1 MRENPRPKGL
11 LQEKDIEYV
20 LQRFEEEYNSTLI
33 RKRLVIDT
41 GEETIDDT
49 FAKFV
54 REIQPHLTDDDR
66 LRILGGATPTRRAAK
81 DADIEYFRREDLRR
95 ILSIGSTSRQ
105 EDE

>member
-1 MRENPRPKGL
+1 

-20 LQRFEEEYNSTLI
+20 LQRFEEEYNSSLI
-33 RKRLVIDT
+33 RKRFVLDT
-41 GEETIDDT
+41 GEGTIDDT
-49 FAKFV
+49 FAEFV

-66 LRILGGATPTRRAAK
+66 LRILGGATPTRRGAE
-81 DADIEYFRREDLRR
+81 DADIQYYRVEDLRH